1 MSLFGAFG
9 ALEIKGKHQ
18 LRTVRAD
25 EKRAGHA
32 REGVLK
38 KQIAGALVASM
49 LIASVPGWAEGEN
62 ATSKATAEAQ
72 AQSQQLRDSIDRAVD
87 RAPAPAAAASTADQ
101 PEAAGPQLTPRERQD
116 LAARHDALKTDPVAR
131 GTGGIVMGLLGA
143 ALSVGLTVYLVNQSK
158 KESST
163 TPTTAMGR
171 R

>member
-1 MSLFGAFG
+1 M
-9 ALEIKGKHQ
+9 K
-18 LRTVRAD
+18 TVRGD

-62 ATSKATAEAQ
+62 ATRKAAVDER
-72 AQSQQLRDSIDRAVD
+72 AQSPLRDSIDRAVD
-87 RAPAPAAAASTADQ
+87 RAPAGEPAQAAPEAKTDQ
-101 PEAAGPQLTPRERQD
+101 PEGAGPQLTPRERQD

-131 GTGGIVMGLLGA
+131 GTAGIVMGVLGA
-143 ALSVGLTVYLVNQSK
+143 ALSIGLTAYFINKSK
-158 KESST
+158 SDSST
-163 TPTTAMGR
+163 TPTAGMAR